1 MKVDK
6 TRLNENI
13 FKTPNELEQGDLI
26 MDIENQ
32 SENRSQ
38 HALLYDV
45 LIDSALEFNKIIDYE
60 NIEGEN
66 VIKYDYS
73 GELTGVIAYFDDYI
87 TDSLIQNIAN
97 LKPLIAVFKE
107 STFNKSAQKVNV
119 LEQFRIISPDTK
131 VKVI

>member
-1 MKVDK
+1 M
-6 TRLNENI
+6 
-13 FKTPNELEQGDLI
+13 
-26 MDIENQ
+26 
-32 SENRSQ
+32 
-38 HALLYDV
+38 
-45 LIDSALEFNKIIDYE
+45 IDSALEFNKPIDYE

>member
-1 MKVDK
+1 
-6 TRLNENI
+6 
-13 FKTPNELEQGDLI
+13 
-26 MDIENQ
+26 MDIEKQ

-38 HALLYDV
+38 YALLYDV
-45 LIDSALEFNKIIDYE
+45 LIDSALEFNKSIDYE